1 MNKDIT
7 NKLIGF
13 MDLHKIS
20 LENKDKLNRNILTE
34 KILKEDP
41 NVINQKFLL
50 LNLMEHKHAFG
61 KKVEPHYRTMTHY
74 DGNLLFQDLTK
85 EQWDSLEELT

>member
-1 MNKDIT
+1 MNKDT
-7 NKLIGF
+7 SSKLISF
-13 MDLHKIS
+13 EELHKFS
-20 LENKDKLNRNILTE
+20 LENKDKLNRNIWTE
-34 KILKEDP
+34 EILKKDP
-41 NVINQKFLL
+41 KVINQKFLL
-50 LNLMEHKHAFG
+50 MNLMEHKHAFG

>member
-20 LENKDKLNRNILTE
+20 ENKDKLNRNIHTD

-50 LNLMEHKHAFG
+50 LNLMEHKHFG

-74 DGNLLFQDLTK
+74 EGIYYSKT
-85 EQWDSLEELT
+85 